1 MKKRIAIFQK
11 RKLLKILVLIV
22 VAGTIVYI
30 TGPRPAAPKLKT
42 PGFNLAADLPTLEKQ
57 INESELAVRGIRK
70 GCEAKIVW
78 ADSTRKQKTKLVFL
92 YIHGF
97 SSTHVDGDPVHK
109 NIAKKY
115 AANLYLG
122 RLYGHGINLGD
133 STMADVTAGDFI
145 YSAEYALAV
154 AKTLG
159 DEVIV
164 MGSSFGGALTI
175 YLAAKHP
182 EIKVIVLYS
191 PCVKM
196 YDEKAEMLV
205 KPWGLQLAT
214 LFSGSPTYDYKAPNA
229 EYARYWTTHYHL
241 NGIMAF
247 QNFLTCVMHKEIFTK
262 VKCPVFMGYWYKNQQ
277 EQDKVAS
284 VPAMLKMFDELGT
297 ANKQKFAFVHA
308 GNHCL
313 TSPVLTKDVEAVQQT
328 SEKFLQQ
335 YFKTQQ

>member
-1 MKKRIAIFQK
+1 M
-11 RKLLKILVLIV
+11 L
-22 VAGTIVYI
+22 
-30 TGPRPAAPKLKT
+30 GPKPAAPKLET
-42 PGFNLAADLPTLEKQ
+42 PVFNLVADLPTLEKQ
-57 INESELAVRGIRK
+57 INDRELSVTGIRQ
-70 GCEAKIVW
+70 GCQAKIVW

-109 NIAKKY
+109 NIAKQY

-122 RLYGHGINLGD
+122 RLYGHGIDLGD
-133 STMADVTAGDFI
+133 STMAYVTAGDFI

-182 EIKVIVLYS
+182 EIKAIMLYS

-196 YDEKAEMLV
+196 YDERAEMLI

-214 LFSGSPTYDYKAPNA
+214 LFSGSATFDYKAPNA

-241 NGIMAF
+241 NGVMAF
-247 QNFLTCVMHKEIFTK
+247 QNFLSCVMHKEIYTK

-284 VPAMLKMFDELGT
+284 VPAMLNMFDELGT
-297 ANKQKFAFVHA
+297 ANKQKFAFAHA

-313 TSPVLTKDVEAVQQT
+313 TSPVLTKDVEAVQQA
-328 SEKFLQQ
+328 SGKFLQQ
-335 YFKTQQ
+335 YFNPKQ